1 MKQWLS
7 SNADLLT
14 NILDFIAFLLV
25 TPDIVGKD
33 RLERLR
39 VWLETHPLAL
49 PGIGR
54 PGIVTVVGAMIL
66 AFLVLASGRY
76 ISAWWNWASTLA
88 TPLNYV
94 MEALNVIWGGFLIFA
109 FLPSFYTITAGILFS
124 AAELLRLTV
133 VKWEISGIML
143 IVGAF
148 VFTCSRS
155 LAIWHA
161 VNKSE

>member
-1 MKQWLS
+1 MTRWLN

-14 NILDFIAFLLV
+14 NVLDFVAFLLV

-39 VWLETHPLAL
+39 VWLENHPLAL

-54 PGIVTVVGAMIL
+54 PSIVTVVGAMIL
-66 AFLVLASGRY
+66 AFLILASGRY
-76 ISAWWNWASTLA
+76 ISAWWKWASTLIV
-88 TPLNYV
+88 PLNYA
-94 MEALNVIWGGFLIFA
+94 MRALNAVWGGFFIFA
-109 FLPSFYTITAGILFS
+109 FLPSIYTIAAGILFCV
-124 AAELLRLTV
+124 AELLRLTV

-161 VNKSE
+161 VN